1 MFAGPLLCALSV
13 ACVWYLIRQ
22 TPPHRKLL
30 WSANSVSL
38 PHKLLAGLAG
48 CLFVRGVWLVAHGL
62 NGEGFTRFPSP
73 LGTLIAAFDLL
84 VGGGLWDIG
93 WSAWRVFVGF
103 GIAAAAS
110 VLLAYGIAL
119 SSITT
124 LAYDPPLSFI
134 RYIPPT
140 AFTALLVIYLGTGE
154 VYKIGLIFVGVFFF
168 NFRMSLDILEDF
180 DVRCVLL
187 ARLAGEAQKRGQSTL
202 WRFSTTVVPWSLPRL
217 WDVLRI
223 NLSFAWTFLVVAELN
238 ATEFGLGKVMQLA
251 RRQNE
256 VELVW
261 ACMLLFG
268 VIGLLTDQTM
278 AQIKRILF
286 PWHDDATS
294 S

>member
-1 MFAGPLLCALSV
+1 MFVGPLLCALSLV
-13 ACVWYLIRQ
+13 IVWFLIRR
-22 TPPHRKLL
+22 TPTHRKLL
-30 WSANSVSL
+30 WAAKSIEP
-38 PHKLLAGLAG
+38 PHQLLAGLAG
-48 CLFVRGVWLVAHGL
+48 LLFVLGLWLIAYGL

-73 LGTLIAAFDLL
+73 LGTVEAAFELL
-84 VGGGLWDIG
+84 FDGGLIDIG

-103 GIAAAAS
+103 AIAAALS
-110 VLLAYGIAL
+110 VLLAYSIAL
-119 SSITT
+119 SSTT
-124 LAYDPPLSFI
+124 VLAYDPPLSFI

-168 NFRMSLDILEDF
+168 NFRMSLDILQDF
-180 DVRCVLL
+180 DVRYVEL
-187 ARLAGEAQKRGQSTL
+187 ARLTGEAQKRSQSTL
-202 WRFSTTVVPWSLPRL
+202 WLFRTTVVPWSLPRL

-268 VIGLLTDQTM
+268 IIGLLTDQTM
-278 AQIKRILF
+278 AQIKRVLF

-294 S
+294 N